1 MKSEGADAG
10 MSEALDDI
18 KEEEGEG
25 SPARDELLDDFFGEN
40 IAEGDEEEV
49 PKIDMSLYWT
59 EEHEAKTKA
68 MLDRCLKKM
77 TSVMPTSAYTDSD
90 EGDTQTKDGSARTR
104 TNTGA
109 GAWDN
114 GKLDADDKALRLER
128 DDLCI
133 RRWKDFD
140 RSVFPEYWRADG
152 KPWNTY
158 EPEQEPNNSEDF
170 IRLSDLDEK
179 LGQGPELANI
189 KFYGV
194 CRGDDPRR
202 AFP

>member
-1 MKSEGADAG
+1 M
-10 MSEALDDI
+10 
-18 KEEEGEG
+18 
-25 SPARDELLDDFFGEN
+25 R
-40 IAEGDEEEV
+40 
-49 PKIDMSLYWT
+49 
-59 EEHEAKTKA
+59 
-68 MLDRCLKKM
+68 
-77 TSVMPTSAYTDSD
+77 
-90 EGDTQTKDGSARTR
+90 
-104 TNTGA
+104 
-109 GAWDN
+109 
-114 GKLDADDKALRLER
+114 ER
-128 DDLCI
+128 YVREI
-133 RRWKDFD
+133 WIVVESNRRKWKDFD

-179 LGQGPELANI
+179 LGQDPELANI